1 MDTDQY
7 LLNSEQASKYLGVQT
22 NTLKQ
27 SRHTG
32 ILLGEVAPRYLKM
45 GRSIRYK
52 LSSLLEFR
60 RQFLE
65 YRNTSE
71 YRKNDIKEASVFHRD
86 GSLSSK
92 TQKLHK

>member
-1 MDTDQY
+1 MNNDQY

-45 GRSIRYK
+45 GRSTRYT

-60 RQFLE
+60 SQFPE
-65 YRNTSE
+65 YTNTSQ
-71 YRKNDIKEASVFHRD
+71 YKNKEKPPRPSEDPQKQIRGSV
-86 GSLSSK
+86 
-92 TQKLHK
+92 

>member
-1 MDTDQY
+1 VTNTDH

-22 NTLKQ
+22 TTLKQ

-32 ILLGEVAPRYLKM
+32 ILFGKEAPRYLKM
-45 GRSIRYK
+45 GRSTRYK

-86 GSLSSK
+86 GPLTSE
-92 TQKLHK
+92 TQKLHT

>member
-1 MDTDQY
+1 MNTDQY

-32 ILLGEVAPRYLKM
+32 ILLGEVAPQYLKM
-45 GRSIRYK
+45 GRSTRYT

-60 RQFLE
+60 SQFPE
-65 YRNTSE
+65 YTNTSQ
-71 YRKNDIKEASVFHRD
+71 YKNKETSPSPSEDPQIRGSV
-86 GSLSSK
+86 
-92 TQKLHK
+92 